1 MIDKPMLRNCLIGVF
16 LLLAGAAHAHGSTPA
31 KKLFGDKPLPA
42 SLTPRAVGFYS
53 RGCLAGGAAMP
64 VNGPTWQTMRLS
76 RNRNWGHPDLIA
88 YLKWLA
94 GQAAAKDGW
103 PGLLVGDMSQPR
115 GGPMLTGHLSHQ
127 TGLDADIWLTPM
139 PNRRLSR
146 KAREQLSATAI
157 VKPGP
162 HTVYSNV
169 WTEAHFRLI
178 KRAAS
183 HKRVQRILVAPG
195 IKKKLCESEKGDRR
209 WLRKIRP
216 YYGHNY
222 HMHIRL
228 FCPPGSAGCKA
239 QNATPADDGCGKA
252 LAWWYSKAPYAK
264 AKPPPKTPPKPRKEI
279 TLAGLPAACR
289 KVLSA
294 ADRTDSGPAPAAY
307 SGKSLPME
315 GSAPL
320 SAMAPAA
327 SLTDLPVPVVPRSRP
342 AGR

>member
-1 MIDKPMLRNCLIGVF
+1 MLRICLIGIF
-16 LLLAGAAHAHGSTPA
+16 LGFTSAAQAHGSTLA
-31 KKLFGDKPLPA
+31 KMLFGNKPLPA
-42 SLTPRAVGFYS
+42 SLAPRAHGFYS
-53 RGCLAGGAAMP
+53 RGCLAGAAAMP
-64 VNGPTWQTMRLS
+64 VNGPTWQAMRLS
-76 RNRNWGHPDLIA
+76 RNCNWGHPDLVA

-115 GGPMLTGHLSHQ
+115 GGPMLTGHRSHQ
-127 TGLDADIWLTPM
+127 VGLDADIWLTPM

-146 KAREQLSATAI
+146 KEREKISATAI

-162 HTVYSNV
+162 HRVYKNI
-169 WTEAHFRLI
+169 WTDAHFKLI

-183 HKRVQRILVAPG
+183 HKRVQRIFVAPG
-195 IKKKLCESEKGDRR
+195 IKKKLCESEKGNRR

-228 FCPPGSAGCKA
+228 FCPPGSSGCKR
-239 QNATPADDGCGKA
+239 QNATPAGDGCGKA
-252 LAWWYSKAPYAK
+252 LAWWYSKGPYAK
-264 AKPPPKTPPKPRKEI
+264 PKKPTKPTKPPKPRKEI

-289 KVLSA
+289 TVLSA
-294 ADRTDSGPAPAAY
+294 ANRADAGPSPAAY
-307 SGKSLPME
+307 SGKSIPLE

-320 SAMAPAA
+320 KAMAPAA

-342 AGR
+342 SER